1 MANAHV
7 SRAGRWGVRRRGLV
21 GGTVTALC
29 SVGLLGGLSACGSSS
44 PSSTASASA
53 SSSTASTSTPSATTT
68 TSTGPTEAQKAADQA
83 TARDS
88 TLRLSDFPSG
98 WVESDKS
105 SSSGSTCPSVEPAKN
120 AVSGKAKTPTFGKGE
135 TDAVENSVYIY
146 ATVAEAQRVFPGL
159 SGSETR
165 ACIAHNT
172 EKEAKKAATEN
183 AKFGQASS
191 GQLSAPALGDESAAG
206 RVTVPYMVGSLTFSL
221 NVDLQFVR
229 VGRGVQVL
237 TFLTLPGTFDSTL
250 EAKLTRTAADR
261 LKAELAKSP

>member
-7 SRAGRWGVRRRGLV
+7 SRAGRWGVRCRALAGATL
-21 GGTVTALC
+21 TVLC
-29 SVGLLGGLSACGSSS
+29 GIGLLGGLSACGSSS
-44 PSSTASASA
+44 TSSTA
-53 SSSTASTSTPSATTT
+53 SSSTASASTPSATTT

-83 TARDS
+83 SARNS
-88 TLRLSDFPSG
+88 TLKLSDFPSG
-98 WVESDKS
+98 WVESDQS

-120 AVSGKAKTPTFGKGE
+120 AASGKAKTPTFGKGE

-165 ACIAHNT
+165 ACIARST
-172 EKEAKKAATEN
+172 EKEAKKNATEN
-183 AKFGQASS
+183 AKFGQATS
-191 GQLSAPALGDESAAG
+191 GQLSAPPLGDESAAG
-206 RVTVPYMVGSLTFSL
+206 RVTVPYTNASLSFSL
-221 NVDLQFVR
+221 NIDLQFVR

-250 EAKLTRTAADR
+250 EAKLTRTAASR
-261 LKAELAKSP
+261 LKAELATSP

>member
-7 SRAGRWGVRRRGLV
+7 SRASRWGVRRRALAGATL
-21 GGTVTALC
+21 TALC
-29 SVGLLGGLSACGSSS
+29 TGGLLGGLSACGSSS
-44 PSSTASASA
+44 TSSTASASA
-53 SSSTASTSTPSATTT
+53 ASSTSSTSTPSATTT
-68 TSTGPTEAQKAADQA
+68 TMTGPTEAQKAADQA

-88 TLRLSDFPSG
+88 TLKVSDFPSG

-120 AVSGKAKTPTFGKGE
+120 SASGKAKTPTFGKGE

-172 EKEAKKAATEN
+172 EKEVNKNATGS
-183 AKFGQASS
+183 AKFGQATS
-191 GQLSAPALGDESAAG
+191 GQLSAPPLGDESAAG
-206 RVTVPYMVGSLTFSL
+206 RVTVPYTNAGLSFSL
-221 NVDLQFVR
+221 NIDLQFVR
-229 VGRGVQVL
+229 VSRGVQVL

-250 EAKLTRTAADR
+250 EAKLTRTAANR